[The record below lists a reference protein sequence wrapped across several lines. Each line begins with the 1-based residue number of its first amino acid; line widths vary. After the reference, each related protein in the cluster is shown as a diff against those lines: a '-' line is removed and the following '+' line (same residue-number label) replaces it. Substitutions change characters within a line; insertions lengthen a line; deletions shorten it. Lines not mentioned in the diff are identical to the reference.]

1 MYVGDISAS
10 SHAVKQGVSDAYY
23 EDTVNAGDTK
33 SGTGHCII
41 WSEVVERNCL

>member
-41 WSEVVERNCL
+41 WWEVVERNCL